1 MADPGALGA
10 ASIAIGQTVVAYQ
23 IFLPKL
29 GDVRRAEKGDP
40 VMRGDVLLGQL
51 AAGSVSVM
59 VGLMLTQM
67 SGSRTPL
74 MVSLFIAVLIGAI
87 YQYALVGDRV
97 ME

>member
-1 MADPGALGA
+1 MADAAALGA

-23 IFLPKL
+23 IFLPRL
-29 GDVRRAEKGDP
+29 GEVRRADTDDP
-40 VMRGDVLLGQL
+40 MMRGDVLLGQL

-67 SGSRTPL
+67 SGSRMPL
-74 MVSLFIAVLIGAI
+74 MVSLFIAVLIAGI
-87 YQYALVGDRV
+87 YQYALNGNRV